1 MANLT
6 AYGELLAASTDDRT
20 LTYRLLPYGEEGRT
34 NRGRVTAG
42 PGSVDVPDDVS
53 TLVANLDHDRNQPAA
68 LFESV
73 DEDEGGL
80 IATLRALPTTRGNDL
95 LAEAAAGVRRGISV
109 ELGRVHIRAGQLVS
123 SVLRGAGA
131 LIRPAFPS
139 AQLLAGDVGP
149 EDDDTDP
156 DQEDTMPRPRENENQ
171 DPAVDDVDDDQE
183 DDVNE
188 TEDDDA
194 GEDSDLEAGDAT
206 PSRRQPARALRG
218 GAGSRS
224 RSRRRPRSADE
235 FFDTLAAAHAGG
247 EADTELLAALD
258 EGVEA
263 DLISTSQPRW
273 LGEIWSSRT
282 HRQRFIPLFTNE
294 PLNSL
299 RGVGWKFAETT
310 AADTAGTLATPTV
323 EPYAGYPAQ
332 PASTEVKT
340 EAVDW
345 KADRVAG
352 ANEFDREF
360 IDFDTPGFWRGFYRE
375 AGNDAS
381 RKLDAAARD
390 HMLDPT
396 NHVTLTDAV
405 TPAAIDA
412 KTALSLI
419 VAGVLA
425 IQERAMPDFAII
437 GTDLY
442 RPMLMTERQAAL
454 EYLSVALDL
463 DPAEGRLDRFRFVP
477 SAAAGVASKV
487 LVGASESQTFSGPK
501 TVRARTVNISNG
513 GVQDGLFA
521 YYKAFTGD
529 RYSKVLVSKAAV

>member
-6 AYGELLAASTDDRT
+6 AYGELLASSTEDRT

-73 DEDEGGL
+73 DEDAGGL
-80 IATLRALPTTRGNDL
+80 IATVRALNTTRGDDL

-109 ELGRVHIRAGQLVS
+109 ELGRVHIRAGRLVS

-149 EDDDTDP
+149 DDDDDPTDH
-156 DQEDTMPRPRENENQ
+156 DQEDDMPPKNENQ
-171 DPAVDDVDDDQE
+171 NPAVDDVDDDDQE
-183 DDVNE
+183 DDVDE
-188 TEDDDA
+188 TDGADD
-194 GEDSDLEAGDAT
+194 GDSLEAGDTA
-206 PSRRQPARALRG
+206 PGRRRAARGLRG
-218 GAGSRS
+218 GAGSRG
-224 RSRRRPRSADE
+224 RSRRRPRSADD
-235 FFDTLAAAHAGG
+235 FFDTLAAAHSGG
-247 EADTELLAALD
+247 EADTDLLAALD

-263 DLISTSQPRW
+263 DLISTSQPAW

-310 AADTAGTLATPTV
+310 DAGDPAGTLATPTV
-323 EPYAGYPAQ
+323 GPYAGYPAQ
-332 PASTEVKT
+332 PVSTEVKT

-375 AGNDAS
+375 SANDAS

-390 HMLDPT
+390 HMLTPA

-405 TPAAIDA
+405 TPAAIDE

-477 SAAAGVASKV
+477 SSAAAVAGKV

-529 RYSKVLVSKAAV
+529 RYSKVLVSKAAA